1 MTDDMS
7 RLGEPVG
14 EPAEEG
20 TPVDDVLVRAQEG
33 LAEAEAAGADA
44 ARVDAARVDAAG
56 IETASKDASAATSSA
71 SAAAADAGDDDAF
84 AARYAGHLGEEPLAE
99 SSASEQAGV
108 MDASAPR
115 VADVA
120 VTASEPAPAEPATI
134 APGAPAVAGVAAAG
148 AVTQAAAPAGY
159 VTVDTV
165 AAQQP
170 IFVQAP
176 LPPTPRGNRGV
187 GALIGLL
194 AAVSFAALYLI
205 GALAIELLS
214 GAVALDEIGV
224 AAQLQVTSIGFWV
237 TTAVFYLAF
246 LIFVAIA
253 NRARWGIYVILG
265 LLVGVASYGGH
276 LVGQLF
282 QAPFWSLTASQGVAL
297 MEIEMVSPLAFVAF
311 VAGRELTIW
320 FGAWVAMHGRRA
332 TEYNREAML
341 EYERTLEA
349 GPTLTRV

>member
-20 TPVDDVLVRAQEG
+20 APVDDVVVRAQEG
-33 LAEAEAAGADA
+33 LAEAEAAGAEA
-44 ARVDAARVDAAG
+44 
-56 IETASKDASAATSSA
+56 ASAAGD
-71 SAAAADAGDDDAF
+71 AATEDDDDAAF
-84 AARYAGHLGEEPLAE
+84 AARYAGHLSEEPLAE
-99 SSASEQAGV
+99 
-108 MDASAPR
+108 ASAPGEAGIMHA
-115 VADVA
+115 VAPEASAVA
-120 VTASEPAPAEPATI
+120 VTASEPAAVEPAAAAAPEEGI
-134 APGAPAVAGVAAAG
+134 AAGVAAA

-194 AAVSFAALYLI
+194 AAASFALLYLA
-205 GALAIELLS
+205 GFLAIGLIA
-214 GAVALDEIGV
+214 GEITWATIGT
-224 AAQLQVTSIGFWV
+224 AAQLAVTSVGFWA

-265 LLVGVASYGGH
+265 LLVGLASYGGH
-276 LVGQLF
+276 LVGVLF

-297 MEIEMVSPLAFVAF
+297 MEVEMISPLAFIAF

-349 GPTLTRV
+349 GPTLTRA

>member
-20 TPVDDVLVRAQEG
+20 TPVDDVVVRAQEG
-33 LAEAEAAGADA
+33 LAEAEAAGAGA
-44 ARVDAARVDAAG
+44 AA
-56 IETASKDASAATSSA
+56 SSA
-71 SAAAADAGDDDAF
+71 GEPASTDAADAADGDDDDAF
-84 AARYAGHLGEEPLAE
+84 AARYAGHLSEEPLAE
-99 SSASEQAGV
+99 ASASEQAGH
-108 MDASAPR
+108 MHASAPE
-115 VADVA
+115 AAAVA
-120 VTASEPAPAEPATI
+120 VTASEPAAAESSAAESSALEPGAGA
-134 APGAPAVAGVAAAG
+134 APGDGMAAGAAAAA
-148 AVTQAAAPAGY
+148 AVTQASAPAGY

-187 GALIGLL
+187 GALIGLV
-194 AAVSFAALYLI
+194 AAASFAVLYLAGFLVI
-205 GALAIELLS
+205 GLITGEIALAS
-214 GAVALDEIGV
+214 IGT
-224 AAQLQVTSIGFWV
+224 AAQLAVTSVGFWV
-237 TTAVFYLAF
+237 ATAVFYLAF

-253 NRARWGIYVILG
+253 NRARWGVYVILG

-276 LVGQLF
+276 LVGVLF

-297 MEIEMVSPLAFVAF
+297 MEVEMVSPLAFVAF